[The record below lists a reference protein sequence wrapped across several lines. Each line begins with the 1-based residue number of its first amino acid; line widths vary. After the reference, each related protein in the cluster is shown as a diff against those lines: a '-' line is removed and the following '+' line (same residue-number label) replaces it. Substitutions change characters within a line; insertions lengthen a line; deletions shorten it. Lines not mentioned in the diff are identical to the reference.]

1 MFKNKTW
8 IVGIA
13 FFIILIA
20 VSYYSSS
27 NAPEQY
33 PNYAIESPSLTGV
46 KALYTYLS
54 EQGNQTSIEKQA
66 PDQQENTLRLLV
78 NPPVFTDQQVST
90 KYIDYMKQGNT
101 LVVAKENPDGLLGI
115 KTEYALQGMLPDS
128 EETSELQINGTTR
141 KAVYN
146 TPVRLIASG
155 DDQILAEDDFGPL
168 AIKQQVG
175 DGSLII
181 LTEPDWFTNEQIL
194 DQDHLAIILEIV
206 PFDQFSHIVFDRYS
220 VSNAGGQVSPFELYP
235 GWTYVLLVQGI
246 ILTFFILWYQGKRF
260 GPIYPVREEIVR
272 FSNERSKAIAI
283 WLVKGKNYQASLHY
297 QMDYL
302 KEIIRMRFGIPYHK
316 NWHDRLQDIESHIST
331 IKPKQLQKLAS
342 ELENLQQQSS
352 LNKQQYLYWSQQ
364 LDKIRDEVK

>member
-1 MFKNKTW
+1 MFRNKTW
-8 IVGIA
+8 IVGIV

-33 PNYAIESPSLTGV
+33 PDYAIESPSLTGV
-46 KALYTYLS
+46 KGLYTYLS
-54 EQGNQTSIEKQA
+54 DQGYQTSIVKQA
-66 PDQQENTLRLLV
+66 PAQQEDTLRLLV
-78 NPPVFTDQQVST
+78 NPPVFTDQGVAT
-90 KYIDYMKQGNT
+90 VYMDYMKQGNT

-128 EETSELQINGTTR
+128 EETSDIQINGMTR

-146 TPVRLIASG
+146 TPIRLVANG
-155 DDQILAEDDFGPL
+155 DDQILAEDEYGPL
-168 AIKQQVG
+168 AIKKQIG

-181 LTEPDWFTNEQIL
+181 LTEPDWFTNGQIL
-194 DQDHLAIILEIV
+194 DQDHLAIILETV
-206 PFDQFSHIVFDRYS
+206 PFDQFNHVVFDRYS
-220 VSNAGGQVSPFELYP
+220 VNDAGAQASTFELYP
-235 GWTYVLLVQGI
+235 GWAYVLLVQGI
-246 ILTFFILWYQGKRF
+246 VLTLLIFWYQGKRF
-260 GPIYPVREEIVR
+260 GPIYPVREETVR

-283 WLVKGKNYQASLHY
+283 WLVKGRNYQASLQY

-316 NWHDRLQDIESHIST
+316 DWHDRLRDIESHIHS
-331 IKPKQLQKLAS
+331 IKPNELKKLAS
-342 ELENLQQQSS
+342 ELENLQQQPS

-364 LDKIRDEVK
+364 MDKIRDEVK